1 MGNQSVVLTAC
12 KDSSDFYCK
21 SYIFLKRVRTVIE
34 SEEKWRVFEVWWH
47 NVQNWREVKNGEWI
61 VVKCTEVK
69 WRSLVKLIIIDL

>member
-34 SEEKWRVFEVWWH
+34 SEEK
-47 NVQNWREVKNGEWI
+47 
-61 VVKCTEVK
+61 
-69 WRSLVKLIIIDL
+69 